1 MGVFGQLK
9 EMKLFVKKISSDKYV
24 RTISDMNGLERWNGG
39 EQYFIYMGDVVMDN
53 DKMSQLISQMQ
64 QLPFWNIVDIENDFS

>member
-1 MGVFGQLK
+1 MDTQLK

-24 RTISDMNGLERWNGG
+24 RTINDMNGLEIWNGG

>member
-1 MGVFGQLK
+1 MDTQLK

-24 RTISDMNGLERWNGG
+24 RTINDMNGLEIWNGG
-39 EQYFIYMGDVVMDN
+39 EQYFIYMGDIVMDN
-53 DKMSQLISQMQ
+53 DRMSQLINQMQ

>member
-1 MGVFGQLK
+1 MNIQLK

-24 RTISDMNGLERWNGG
+24 RTISDMNGLEIWNGG

>member
-1 MGVFGQLK
+1 MDTQLK

-24 RTISDMNGLERWNGG
+24 RTITDMNGLEIWNGG

>member
-1 MGVFGQLK
+1 MDTQLK

-24 RTISDMNGLERWNGG
+24 RTISDMNGLEIWNGG

>member
-1 MGVFGQLK
+1 MDTQLK

-24 RTISDMNGLERWNGG
+24 RTISDMNGLEIWNGG
-39 EQYFIYMGDVVMDN
+39 EQYSIYMGDVVMDN

>member
-1 MGVFGQLK
+1 MDTQLK

-24 RTISDMNGLERWNGG
+24 RTIKDMNGLEIWNGG

>member
-1 MGVFGQLK
+1 MDTQLK

-24 RTISDMNGLERWNGG
+24 RTIKDMNGLEIWDGG
-39 EQYFIYMGDVVMDN
+39 EQYFVYMGDIVMDN
-53 DKMSQLISQMQ
+53 DRMFQLINQMQ